1 VLPLAASLAAGP
13 WVALALPVAVLLAV
27 PAGYGS
33 GEAEIPIWFAMMFFA
48 LVALP
53 VIAVGSAAR
62 WFVTWYAAR

>member
-1 VLPLAASLAAGP
+1 
-13 WVALALPVAVLLAV
+13 VALALPVAVLFAV
-27 PAGYGS
+27 PAGYGG